1 MTAAWP
7 GSVFTQKQVFGP
19 RTAKSQPIWIKF
31 STHLIVVRNT
41 LLGRLRP
48 RSASG
53 RLQAKLERLC
63 VSVILVTHPKSYNYR
78 EDGSPRF
85 RRQTVKVEMIPELC
99 SVGEARSKNSILR
112 VFRVP
117 FDYLCT
123 AYKKQFYPKSMA
135 PMESRASEGV
145 PYASL

>member
-1 MTAAWP
+1 M
-7 GSVFTQKQVFGP
+7 
-19 RTAKSQPIWIKF
+19 
-31 STHLIVVRNT
+31 
-41 LLGRLRP
+41 GRLRP

-85 RRQTVKVEMIPELC
+85 RRQTVKVEMIPEFC

-112 VFRVP
+112 VFRIPSTICAQPIGNSFTPNQWHRWKAEPLKVCLMLVCDQA
-117 FDYLCT
+117 FGRYMSLKG
-123 AYKKQFYPKSMA
+123 AEKW
-135 PMESRASEGV
+135 SREH
-145 PYASL
+145 LEN